1 MARSTTGLTETSTQN
16 FVVDAGAVYLNL
28 GETGERL
35 LGATQGG
42 STFSIEQDVKVI
54 DIDGTRGNT
63 KGARR
68 IITSNAGLKVS
79 MLEMTTANLLLA
91 ITGASA
97 TNWTDPTAVGATAP
111 THDQIRRT
119 RNLSELDYLTNIA
132 LVGKVSGTDQNIIC
146 MLYNALNDNKLEMK
160 MEDKNEMTLEIT
172 FSAHYDPADVMTEP
186 WALYFPKAPTA

>member
-1 MARSTTGLTETSTQN
+1 MARATTGLTETSTQN

-28 GETGERL
+28 GETGERV

-42 STFSIEQDVKVI
+42 ATFSIEQDVKVI
-54 DIDGTRGNT
+54 EIDGTRGNT

-79 MLEMTTANLLLA
+79 ILEMTTANLLLA

-97 TNWTDPTAVGATAP
+97 TNWTDPTEVGATTP

-119 RNLSELDYLTNIA
+119 RNLSDLDYLTNIA

-146 MLYNALNDNKLEMK
+146 MLYNALSDNKLEMK
-160 MEDKNEMTLEIT
+160 TEDKNEMSLEVT
-172 FSAHYDPADVMTEP
+172 FSAHYDPSDVMTEP
-186 WALYFPKAPTA
+186 WAIFFPKAPTA